1 MKKIIGLFLISLLVG
16 CAQPVVGVPEIVP
29 PEEAPVNPVVSSEA
43 LTRPATAPET
53 MEPAIPETD
62 PAAVAAEVAGSLP
75 EELSLADYFPVLT
88 DSIRWYAGQG
98 IEYATFFVRTDYTN
112 DNQIQFHINN
122 GATEVVNVYHV
133 SDDEIRLVFNQ
144 AETYHRFKWLGET
157 TPQAQR
163 IVLQAPL
170 EVGHSWDDPVLGQ
183 STITSLD
190 EPVVILGNVTVTA
203 LVVES
208 ESVTHYYARGYGLV
222 KMSYPEH
229 DIHSV
234 LDRMVL
240 DSAYA
245 EPIDM
250 VHLDEAG
257 RSIASAA
264 NFMIRTNQDLATHL
278 SAALRRDYP
287 DGLGLPEGFNIQQLE
302 LTPGTGDLVLDIA
315 PAIYD
320 WQVSPEDE
328 SRILHEL
335 KLTLQGYFGAAR
347 VYLSVDQADYTSQ
360 NLQLD
365 KTIPLE

>member
-29 PEEAPVNPVVSSEA
+29 PEEVVVHPVVSSEA
-43 LTRPATAPET
+43 LTPPATAPET
-53 MEPAIPETD
+53 LEPAIPETD
-62 PAAVAAEVAGSLP
+62 LAALAAAVADSLP

-98 IEYATFFVRTDYTN
+98 IEYATFFVRTDYTS
-112 DNQIQFHINN
+112 DNQVQFHINN
-122 GATEVVNVYHV
+122 GATEVVNVYHI
-133 SDDEIRLVFNQ
+133 SQDEVRLVFNQ
-144 AETYHRFKWLGET
+144 AETYHRLNRLGET
-157 TPQAQR
+157 TPQSER

-183 STITSLD
+183 STITRLD
-190 EPVVILGNVTVTA
+190 EPVVILGDITVSA

-208 ESVTHYYARGYGLV
+208 ETVTHYYAPGYGLV

-234 LDRMVL
+234 LDRMVF
-240 DSAYA
+240 DAAYA

-250 VHLDEAG
+250 IHLDESG
-257 RSIASAA
+257 RPIATAA

-287 DGLGLPEGFNIQQLE
+287 EGLGLPDGFVIQQLE
-302 LTPGTGDLVLDIA
+302 LTTDSGDLSVDIS
-315 PAIYD
+315 PGIFD
-320 WQVSPEDE
+320 WPVESEDE
-328 SRILHEL
+328 ARMLHEL

-347 VYLSVDQADYTSQ
+347 VYLSVDQRDYVSG